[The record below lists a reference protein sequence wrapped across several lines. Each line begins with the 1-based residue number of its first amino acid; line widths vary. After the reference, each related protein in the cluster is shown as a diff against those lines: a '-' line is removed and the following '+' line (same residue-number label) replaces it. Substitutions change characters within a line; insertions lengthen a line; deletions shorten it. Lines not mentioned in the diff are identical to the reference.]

1 MHSNQKQHELL
12 NTDSFKT
19 KFNKSNA
26 KKQTLSSSKSEALK
40 FDPIETDQWKQTHIY
55 HNQPNVNANNLLGSS
70 YSRSLNSINKK
81 NGGTTDLVQPLLT
94 DCNENSDT
102 KSFVYVSAFK
112 QNPKMSYDNLA
123 NDKLKSESLITFNEA
138 TFKTDK
144 YNSPSIMK
152 MKY

>member
-12 NTDSFKT
+12 TTDSFRT
-19 KFNKSNA
+19 KFNKLSV
-26 KKQTLSSSKSEALK
+26 KKQTLPSNSETLK
-40 FDPIETDQWKQTHIY
+40 LDPIETDQWKQTQKY
-55 HNQPNVNANNLLGSS
+55 HNHPNVDAKNFLGSS
-70 YSRSLNSINKK
+70 HSRSLNSINKK
-81 NGGTTDLVQPLLT
+81 NGGTTDLVQPLLAE
-94 DCNENSDT
+94 CNENSDT

-112 QNPKMSYDNLA
+112 QSPKMSYDNLA

-144 YNSPSIMK
+144 HNSSSIMK